1 MNDVKG
7 LTVPIF
13 KSQLEAVEYR
23 RNLQQKESLLQSSC
37 YLLEKM
43 RRAKELLD
51 SEGDTDILRSLLGV
65 SLDRHEVSVESL
77 RYNIDKTISLA
88 HSVK

>member
-23 RNLQQKESLLQSSC
+23 RNLQQKEALLQSSC

-43 RRAKELLD
+43 CRAKELLD

-65 SLDRHEVSVESL
+65 SLDRYEVSVESL

>member
-13 KSQLEAVEYR
+13 KSQLEAVEYW
-23 RNLQQKESLLQSSC
+23 RNLRQKEALLQSSC

-65 SLDRHEVSVESL
+65 SLDRYEVSVESL

>member
-1 MNDVKG
+1 MDDIKR

-23 RNLQQKESLLQSSC
+23 RNLQQKEALLQSSC

-51 SEGDTDILRSLLGV
+51 FEGDTDILRSLLGV
-65 SLDRHEVSVESL
+65 SLDRYEVSVESL

>member
-23 RNLQQKESLLQSSC
+23 RNLQQKEALLQSSC

-43 RRAKELLD
+43 RRAKELLG

-65 SLDRHEVSVESL
+65 SLDRYEVSVESL

>member
-1 MNDVKG
+1 MNGVKG

-23 RNLQQKESLLQSSC
+23 RNLQQKEALLQSSC

>member
-1 MNDVKG
+1 MNGVKG

-13 KSQLEAVEYR
+13 KSQLEAVEHR
-23 RNLQQKESLLQSSC
+23 RNLQQKEALLQSSC

-65 SLDRHEVSVESL
+65 SLDRYEVSVESL

-88 HSVK
+88 NSVK